1 MGRNGKVEK
10 RTGQHWC
17 ESDWISQQ
25 LKQNHVVSHQQGI
38 QDSFSQSELRESEN
52 QNGQSAT
59 QTEWRRSQR
68 SSFDK
73 DGSQKIKLSFRT
85 RKKEDWSDSER
96 GEWLFPLIHWAFTTS
111 STTSRVSRV
120 VWSQTEEISSKWQLC
135 GGKGLVEVR
144 GQSRPQKGD
153 RKSNNRW
160 LRTKSAEQ
168 HLWTHNMT
176 SCGSSIKT

>member
-1 MGRNGKVEK
+1 MISYNLYSLQFLLVPLQWNKSHALHLKNKKNTTKKNIKYKKKNQKKWEETEK

-73 DGSQKIKLSFRT
+73 DGSQKIQLSFRT

-96 GEWLFPLIHWAFTTS
+96 GEWLFQLIHWAFTTLINHLQGFQS
-111 STTSRVSRV
+111 GV
-120 VWSQTEEISSKWQLC
+120 VPN
-135 GGKGLVEVR
+135 R
-144 GQSRPQKGD
+144 G
-153 RKSNNRW
+153 NI
-160 LRTKSAEQ
+160 E
-168 HLWTHNMT
+168 
-176 SCGSSIKT
+176 